1 MTADLQDLPAMDQQL
16 DPVFG
21 SRSDPMPLLE
31 ERARRRLAREPH
43 IVWECDA
50 ATFVFSYVSASAEEV
65 LGYPRRRWTEE
76 PAFWA
81 HVVVH
86 PEDRDES
93 VSFCVAETAHCR
105 DHAHEYRA
113 MAADGQVVRLRDFV
127 RVVAEDGRPRR
138 LRGIMIAV
146 PG

>member
-1 MTADLQDLPAMDQQL
+1 MSDLQTLPELDQQL

-21 SRSDPMPLLE
+21 AHTDPMPLLE
-31 ERARRRLAREPH
+31 ERARERFAGEPH

-50 ATFVFSYVSASAEEV
+50 STFIFSFVSASAEEA
-65 LGYPRRRWTEE
+65 LGYPRRRWTDE
-76 PAFWA
+76 PTFWA
-81 HVVVH
+81 DVVLH

-93 VSFCVAETAHCR
+93 VSFCAAETGQCR
-105 DHAHEYRA
+105 DHAFEYRA
-113 MAADGQVVRLRDFV
+113 KTADGRVVRLRDFV

-146 PG
+146 PE